1 MAEEKLL
8 YINVAWMTYYM
19 GPNGDK
25 AEGNFGYMKENP
37 GAVVHESW
45 NFKPING
52 KVYGYV
58 PRSARIDI
66 ANLGATLEDQLIEN
80 VTVVWISRDPRVKK
94 TVIVGWYRNATI
106 HRRADHIRKKRNQYI
121 SVGYQIEAPE
131 EHTVLLSTDARVFK
145 IPTGNK
151 KGSLGQSPIWYGS
164 NQAFNRDVLRYIK
177 NGGLKPKSKPNSSN
191 PELRRLVE
199 QAAINHA
206 IAHFSSPDGGAR
218 DVVSVEKDGVG
229 WDLEARD
236 QNDEVLKIEVK
247 GLSGHEL
254 KVELTPNEYEKM
266 CSKEHRK
273 DYVIYVLLDALS
285 DQPIARIFRFD
296 AILSKRK
303 DLVWTNVGGQ
313 RLKIEP
319 RVGARLTI

>member
-1 MAEEKLL
+1 MEPFRDLESATFLDWKITSINKRKTQQQLKYVQCNDLANRLLQITKTYPIELAFVQSCNQKTCATLNIKESQFVVGGTELMAEEKLL

-177 NGGLKPKSKPNSSN
+177 NGGLKPKSN
-191 PELRRLVE
+191 LIH
-199 QAAINHA
+199 QT
-206 IAHFSSPDGGAR
+206 
-218 DVVSVEKDGVG
+218 
-229 WDLEARD
+229 
-236 QNDEVLKIEVK
+236 
-247 GLSGHEL
+247 LSC
-254 KVELTPNEYEKM
+254 V
-266 CSKEHRK
+266 
-273 DYVIYVLLDALS
+273 AL
-285 DQPIARIFRFD
+285 
-296 AILSKRK
+296 
-303 DLVWTNVGGQ
+303 
-313 RLKIEP
+313 
-319 RVGARLTI
+319 